1 MAPVLGNLSDR
12 VGRRPVL
19 LLALFALSLHYLLM
33 AVAWTIAL
41 LFVGRVIAGAAGA
54 TFATANAYVADI
66 STPAQRAVRFGLL
79 GAAWGMGFAL
89 GPAIGGFL
97 GEFGT
102 RVPFWT
108 TAALAGVN
116 LLYGFLVL
124 PETLP
129 RVRRRRFEWRRAN
142 PLGALAT
149 LRRFPLLWG
158 FFLVYV
164 CHQIAHDANP
174 AVWSFFVIEK
184 FSWTES
190 QIGLAMLALGLMI
203 AFSQGVLVGW
213 VIPRIGERRAV
224 LSGLGMMAA
233 GFLGWALAPS
243 GPVLIACIVPWC
255 VGGYAM
261 PALRSLMSQQVPGD
275 SQGELQGAVSS
286 VMGLSAIVAPVL
298 MTQVFRAFTTGPG
311 PYFPGA
317 PFALAA
323 ALVVLAMAVFALTVR
338 RLETAPASS

>member
-1 MAPVLGNLSDR
+1 
-12 VGRRPVL
+12 
-19 LLALFALSLHYLLM
+19 
-33 AVAWTIAL
+33 
-41 LFVGRVIAGAAGA
+41 VIAGAAGA

-66 STPAQRAVRFGLL
+66 STAEQRAVRFGLL

-89 GPAIGGFL
+89 GPAIGGVL

-129 RVRRRRFEWRRAN
+129 QERRRAFDWRRAN
-142 PLGALAT
+142 PVGALAT

-158 FFLVYV
+158 FFLVYAA
-164 CHQIAHDANP
+164 HQLAHDANP
-174 AVWSFFVIEK
+174 AVWSFYVIEK
-184 FSWTES
+184 FAWSES

-213 VIPRIGERRAV
+213 VIPRIGERWAV
-224 LSGLGMMAA
+224 LSGLGLMSA
-233 GFLGWALAPS
+233 GFLGWSLAPNS
-243 GPVLIACIVPWC
+243 ALMLACIVPWC
-255 VGGYAM
+255 MGVYAM
-261 PALRSLMSQQVPGD
+261 PALRSLMTQQVPPD
-275 SQGELQGAVSS
+275 AQGELQGAVSS
-286 VMGLSAIVAPVL
+286 VVGLSAIVAPVL
-298 MTQVFRAFTTGPG
+298 MTQVFRVFTTGPG

-323 ALVVLAMAVFALTVR
+323 ALVVLSMGVFVLTLR
-338 RLETAPASS
+338 RLDAVPEPT